1 MMSAYLKSQ
10 DLWEVVGPEVEDLV
24 AKGVKGVAAKEK
36 KKQIA
41 LAKIT
46 MCVDSSQLPFFQG
59 SEDPRDVWNLLE
71 FIHRSGS
78 INSILSLRRRFFRM
92 SMHDTESAMQW
103 ISRVQKAAM
112 ELQHTPVPIALID
125 VILVISDG
133 LPPSYDPVITALDTL
148 EYSQLTLPLVIS
160 RVIGH
165 ESKLTRSK
173 EKLEEVLPSGDGSA
187 LVARRNDRSITLSTI
202 ICYNCGGRGH
212 VKAKCPSA
220 PLDLEEHARVAVQRA
235 DEDEA
240 AMLAH
245 TMGTIQL
252 F

>member
-92 SMHDTESAMQW
+92 SMHDTESL
-103 ISRVQKAAM
+103 S
-112 ELQHTPVPIALID
+112 P
-125 VILVISDG
+125 
-133 LPPSYDPVITALDTL
+133 
-148 EYSQLTLPLVIS
+148 
-160 RVIGH
+160 
-165 ESKLTRSK
+165 
-173 EKLEEVLPSGDGSA
+173 LPSSMSFSSFQM
-187 LVARRNDRSITLSTI
+187 VCRHHTT
-202 ICYNCGGRGH
+202 
-212 VKAKCPSA
+212 PSS
-220 PLDLEEHARVAVQRA
+220 LH
-235 DEDEA
+235 
-240 AMLAH
+240 
-245 TMGTIQL
+245 
-252 F
+252 